1 MAKLYYKRINSGL
14 MTIDDVPEHWKIE
27 VQKLLDADKIQE
39 PKE

>member
-1 MAKLYYKRINSGL
+1 MVTLYYMRINRGL